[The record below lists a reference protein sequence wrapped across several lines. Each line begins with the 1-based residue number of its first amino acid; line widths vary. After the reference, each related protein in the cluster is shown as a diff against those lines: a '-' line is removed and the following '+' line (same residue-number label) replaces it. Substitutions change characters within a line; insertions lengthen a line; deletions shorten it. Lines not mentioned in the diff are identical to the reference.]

1 LRAGARACLV
11 RDGSRDDHPFGRL
24 RRAAFAS
31 DLPPNKRNKNKMGSV
46 DDHAQGVTHGALAAL
61 ERLHFGVLLIGARC
75 ELRHANARA
84 HEISRRTQAFTVD
97 GHGRLQAFSPGLSAK
112 LHRAV
117 HVAGAPPAGHHPAGT
132 ALRLRGAGGGEVHAF
147 VVPAHPEGAR
157 PPAVVAATMFVTE
170 PQALLPQFAR
180 KLRQIYLLSPSE
192 AQLAE
197 ALVHGKSLKAF
208 AEERGTTLNTVRT
221 QLKTM
226 AAKVG
231 AKRQVDVV
239 RCILTGPALLDL

>member
-1 LRAGARACLV
+1 M
-11 RDGSRDDHPFGRL
+11 DSRDAWDEIAR
-24 RRAAFAS
+24 
-31 DLPPNKRNKNKMGSV
+31 
-46 DDHAQGVTHGALAAL
+46 GVTHAALAAL
-61 ERLHFGVLLIGARC
+61 ERLHFGVLLLGARS
-75 ELRHANARA
+75 ELRHANTRA
-84 HEISRRTQAFTVD
+84 HDIARRTQAFGIDTS
-97 GHGRLQAFSPGLSAK
+97 GRLQAFSPALSAK

-117 HVAGAPPAGHHPAGT
+117 HAASGGSGAHHGVT
-132 ALRLRGAGGGEVHAF
+132 ALRLRGSTSSEVHAF
-147 VVPAHPEGAR
+147 VVPAQPTGNPQPIAA
-157 PPAVVAATMFVTE
+157 PVAATMFVTD
-170 PQALLPQFAR
+170 PDGTLPIFAR

-197 ALVHGKSLKAF
+197 ALVQGKSLKTF

>member
-1 LRAGARACLV
+1 V
-11 RDGSRDDHPFGRL
+11 DSRD
-24 RRAAFAS
+24 AWEE
-31 DLPPNKRNKNKMGSV
+31 
-46 DDHAQGVTHGALAAL
+46 HARGVTHAALAAL
-61 ERLHFGVLLIGARC
+61 ERLHFGVLLLGPRS
-75 ELRHANARA
+75 ELRHANTRA
-84 HEISRRTQAFTVD
+84 YDIARRTQAFGVETS
-97 GHGRLQAFSPGLSAK
+97 GRLQAFSPALSAK

-117 HVAGAPPAGHHPAGT
+117 HAACGGSGTHHGVT
-132 ALRLRGAGGGEVHAF
+132 ALRLRGSTGTEVHAF
-147 VVPAHPEGAR
+147 VVPAQPVGQQ
-157 PPAVVAATMFVTE
+157 PPPSMPVAATMFVTD
-170 PQALLPQFAR
+170 PAATVPIFAR

-197 ALVHGKSLKAF
+197 ALVHGKSLKTF

>member
-1 LRAGARACLV
+1 M
-11 RDGSRDDHPFGRL
+11 DSRN
-24 RRAAFAS
+24 
-31 DLPPNKRNKNKMGSV
+31 PP
-46 DDHAQGVTHGALAAL
+46 DDHARGITQAALAAL
-61 ERLHFGVLLIGARC
+61 ERLHFGILLLGARS

-84 HEISRRTQAFTVD
+84 YDISRRTQAFGVD
-97 GHGRLQAFSPGLSAK
+97 SAGRLQAFSPALSAK

-117 HVAGAPPAGHHPAGT
+117 HAAAGGGAAHHGVTP
-132 ALRLRGAGGGEVHAF
+132 LRLRGAGGGEVHAF
-147 VVPAHPEGAR
+147 VVPAHHAGEHQL
-157 PPAVVAATMFVTE
+157 PPLPVAATMFVTD
-170 PQALLPQFAR
+170 PDGAVPIFAR

-197 ALVHGKSLKAF
+197 ALVQGKSLKTF

-239 RCILTGPALLDL
+239 RCILTGLALLDL

>member
-1 LRAGARACLV
+1 V
-11 RDGSRDDHPFGRL
+11 DSRDGW
-24 RRAAFAS
+24 
-31 DLPPNKRNKNKMGSV
+31 
-46 DDHAQGVTHGALAAL
+46 DDHARGITHAALAAL
-61 ERLHFGVLLIGARC
+61 ERLHFGVLLLGASA
-75 ELRHANARA
+75 ELRHANTRA
-84 HEISRRTQAFTVD
+84 QDISQRTRAFTVD
-97 GHGRLQAFSPGLSAK
+97 PAGRVQAFSPTLSAK

-117 HVAGAPPAGHHPAGT
+117 HAAITVSPGHQGGT
-132 ALRLRGAGGGEVHAF
+132 ALRLRSAAGHDVHAF
-147 VVPAHPEGAR
+147 VVPAHPASPS
-157 PPAVVAATMFVTE
+157 PPFAFTVAATMFVTDPDGE
-170 PQALLPQFAR
+170 LPHFAR

-197 ALVHGKSLKAF
+197 ALVHGKSLKTF